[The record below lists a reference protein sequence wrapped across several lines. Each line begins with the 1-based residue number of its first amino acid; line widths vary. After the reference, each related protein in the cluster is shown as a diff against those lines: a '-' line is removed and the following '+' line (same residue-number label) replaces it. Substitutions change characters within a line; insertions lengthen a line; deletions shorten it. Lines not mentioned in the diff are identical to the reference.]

1 MIRQL
6 IPGNPQR
13 LVGAVLAGAFVALVA
28 FPSAQAQCLS
38 PRGDLNGD
46 GATNVLDIQCGIYVS
61 LLDLEALVEPPACLG
76 HPISASDIDCD
87 GNINVTD
94 MLVIVQLAVNLPL
107 NPELDG
113 DDDGCPD
120 ACQVPGTLEGGIAT
134 VAGTSTGPS
143 WKLHALGNGFE
154 SPGKSDSTSF
164 SLRPLAVGVEPAS
177 E

>member
-6 IPGNPQR
+6 IPGNAKR
-13 LVGAVLAGAFVALVA
+13 LAGAALAGVFVALVA
-28 FPSAQAQCLS
+28 VSAQAQCLT
-38 PRGDLNGD
+38 PRGDLNAD
-46 GATNVLDIQCGIYVS
+46 GNTNILDIQCGIYVS
-61 LLDLEALVEPPACLG
+61 LLDLEALVDPPACLG
-76 HPISASDIDCD
+76 HPLAASDIDCD

-107 NPELDG
+107 NEALDG
-113 DDDGCPD
+113 DADGCPD
-120 ACQVPGTLEGGIAT
+120 DCQVPGSLEGGIAT

-154 SPGKSDSTSF
+154 TPDSSDSTSF
-164 SLRPLAVGVEPAS
+164 SLRPLAVGAEPATG